1 MADEKKVP
9 YLTVNYDAK
18 TFTINEAVKPT
29 AQDEDMITRYLR
41 AGFKMRYKSTK
52 RTANATEKALTNAQI
67 LKAFEEEAKDEK
79 RKAIVAKAQEVY
91 NAIKSDTT
99 KGADGKRLGGFF
111 KAKTWYEKK
120 YKTGEWEKEEAEK

>member
-52 RTANATEKALTNAQI
+52 RTANATKKALTNEQI
-67 LKAFEEEAKDEK
+67 LSAFEEEGKKED
-79 RKAIVAKAQEVY
+79 RKEIVAKALEVY
-91 NAIKSDTT
+91 KSKKADTS

-111 KAKTWYEKK
+111 VAKSWYEKD
-120 YKTGEWEKEEAEK
+120 YLTGKWEKEEAEK